1 MVIKIKKLIT
11 LNFKGILGERVI
23 EFSPTLTQILGA
35 NKTFKTTVADAFR
48 WCLFVENSGICLH
61 DDALTGF

>member
-23 EFSPTLTQILGA
+23 EFSHTITQILGA
-35 NKTFKTTVADAFR
+35 NKTGKTTESDAFR
-48 WCLFVENSGICLH
+48 WCLIGENSEGRSLF
-61 DDALTGF
+61 GERS